1 MKMPTQFVIVFL
13 ALTSNPRLMAQPAKL
28 RMTLGPA
35 QVVDKIRFLAYS
47 PDGKTVA
54 LACEENTVKL
64 WDVASRKVKATW
76 AAHEGSIWHVA
87 YSPDGKTLASAG
99 SESAKLGDVSVKL
112 WDPATGKQKALLKEQ
127 RGPLAFS
134 RDSKVLATVEFGK
147 VVLWD
152 VSAAKQKTNCK
163 DIYYPEAIA
172 LSPDGAT
179 LAYSS
184 GKNIKLADTAS
195 GKEKAD
201 LEWHKDTVWALAF
214 SPDGMI
220 LASGSLDET
229 IMLWD
234 AVTGKLKTTWKK
246 TGKIQFLAFGGN
258 GKTLAAATDFLSVG
272 NATLRDVATGNV
284 LTILEGHTHSNCLAF
299 SPDGKTLVA
308 LSHDKT
314 LRLWD
319 LATGKDKIQPPGH
332 TNWVTALA
340 FSPDGKTLA
349 SGSMD
354 LTVQLRNLGDG
365 KVKTTLQENGPVGSL
380 AFRQEGK
387 TLMVG
392 GGAMGSLKK
401 TGVRAWDLVGGKVK
415 KTFKGD
421 FLSRVM
427 ALSPNGKTLAIGEY
441 YGGEKGFPF
450 RGKIKLFDA
459 DTGEEQAMLERPD
472 PSWPSGSLAFSPDGK
487 TLAAGLGPFF
497 GHGVV
502 LWDLGTKKRKEI
514 AKGAVNSIAFSPDG
528 KTLAVATDNVR
539 LYDVATGEEKAFLH
553 GHKERGVNAVA
564 FSPDGKTLA
573 SASMDN
579 TVKLWDVAL
588 AKEKATLTGHSD
600 GVLCVAFSPDGTMLA
615 SGSMDKSIRLWDL
628 AKKK

>member
-1 MKMPTQFVIVFL
+1 MKMPTQFVVVFL

-28 RMTLGPA
+28 RTTFGPA

-76 AAHEGSIWHVA
+76 AAHASSIWHVA

-99 SESAKLGDVSVKL
+99 SESVKLWDVSVKL

-152 VSAAKQKTNCK
+152 VGAAKEKTSFK
-163 DIYYPEAIA
+163 DIYYPYIVA

-179 LAYSS
+179 LAYASD
-184 GKNIKLADTAS
+184 KNIKLLDAAT

-201 LEWHKDTVWALAF
+201 LEWHKDGIKALAF
-214 SPDGMI
+214 SPDGAN
-220 LASGSLDET
+220 LASSSDDDT
-229 IMLWD
+229 IMIWD
-234 AVTGKLKTTWKK
+234 AATGRLKRTLKN
-246 TGKIQFLAFGGN
+246 TGNADFLTFSADS
-258 GKTLAAATDFLSVG
+258 KTLAATNSGDV
-272 NATLRDVATGNV
+272 TLRDVATGKV

-299 SPDGKTLVA
+299 SPDGKTLAA
-308 LSHDKT
+308 LSYDKT

-340 FSPDGKTLA
+340 FSPDSKTLA

-354 LTVQLRNLGDG
+354 LTVQLWNLAEG
-365 KVKTTLQENGPVGSL
+365 KVKTTLQENGPVGCL
-380 AFRQEGK
+380 AFRRDGK

-392 GGAMGSLKK
+392 GGAMGSVKK

-427 ALSPNGKTLAIGEY
+427 ALSPNGETLAIGEY

-450 RGKIKLFDA
+450 RGKIKLFNA
-459 DTGEEQAMLERPD
+459 DTGEEQAILERPD

-514 AKGAVNSIAFSPDG
+514 AKDPVNSIAFSPDG
-528 KTLAVATDNVR
+528 KTLAVATDHVR

-588 AKEKATLTGHSD
+588 AKEKATLTGHTD

-615 SGSMDKSIRLWDL
+615 SGSMDKSIKLWDL